1 MKKLFLILSIILN
14 FLYADIKENFPKLE
28 GRVIDQ
34 VNILSSNVKEDLNK
48 ILKEEEDKTSN
59 QIVVV
64 ILKSLNGYSI
74 EDYSLEL
81 GRFWGIGQKDK
92 NNGVLI
98 VVSMEDRK
106 IRIEVGYGLE
116 GALTD
121 KISHEI
127 IEYTIKPNFKAKQYE
142 LGILKAVNE
151 IKAAIQGEYITKV
164 DSKEENSSNFLIP
177 LLMFG
182 IILISMF
189 LNVIAKDLKHKIF
202 FKFTRA
208 LTISTFFTFLSY
220 IISPII
226 TEYYLIV
233 DIIVFIIT
241 FIFTFLIAEI
251 KTINNEFITSS
262 SNSNVSTVV
271 DTLENVGN
279 VASGIFEIVG
289 SFSGNGG
296 SFGGG
301 GASGGW

>member
-151 IKAAIQGEYITKV
+151 IKAAIQGEYVTKV

-301 GASGGW
+301 GASGDW

>member
-151 IKAAIQGEYITKV
+151 IKAAIQGEYVTKV

-241 FIFTFLIAEI
+241 FFFTFLIAEI

>member
-151 IKAAIQGEYITKV
+151 IKAAIQGEYVTKV

>member
-151 IKAAIQGEYITKV
+151 IKAAIQGEYVTKV

-289 SFSGNGG
+289 SFSGGGG

>member
-151 IKAAIQGEYITKV
+151 IKAAIQGEYVTKV

-301 GASGGW
+301 GASGSW

>member
-151 IKAAIQGEYITKV
+151 IKAAIQGEYVTKV

-189 LNVIAKDLKHKIF
+189 LNVIAKDLKNKIF